1 MRPPDGGALGSPVRN
16 FFALFFLSAIAAVP
30 QTSAPLRYTLRFPA
44 PQSHYVEVEA
54 EIPSAG
60 EAEVELMMAV
70 WTPGSYL
77 VRDYSGHVERVRA
90 KRVSGAPLAVTKTRK
105 NRWRVETGGAAR
117 FFLQYSVYCRQM
129 TVRTNWVGAEFALLN
144 GAPTFITRAD
154 AGTGAAP
161 RAHLVAVELPPGWE
175 SSHSGLDAGA
185 GPHRYA
191 AEDFE
196 TLVDSPILAG
206 DFQVREFAAAGKPHF
221 LVDAG
226 SLGAWDGGRAA
237 RDARKIVETFQ
248 RMWGAAPYERYT
260 FFNLIGGGW
269 GGLEHR
275 NSSVL
280 MTARRPASN
289 RAAHLKWL
297 SLVSHEYFH
306 VWNVKRLRPRA
317 LGPFDFE
324 RETHTR
330 DLWIAEGVTSYYDDL
345 GVRRAG
351 LSTDEEY
358 IERLSEQIETLQTT
372 PGRLAQ
378 SLSES
383 SFDAWIKFYKPN
395 ENSKNSQVSY
405 YNKGTL
411 AAFLLDMRI
420 REASG
425 GEKSL
430 DDAMRLAYARFSGDE
445 GYRSE
450 DFRRTVS
457 EVAGEDLSAWFR
469 RVVDS
474 TEELEYAAA
483 LRWLGLRF
491 KRAAAADGEEAAAW
505 LGVKTEV
512 RGSGRLLLVAEVL
525 RETPAFEAGIDVG
538 DEIVA
543 IDGYRV
549 LPGELGGQ
557 LEHYRPGEA
566 AEFLVARRGEMM
578 TIAVTFGGKPP
589 DKWKLEVDPDADA
602 EAEARR
608 KAWLDPYAAP

>member
-1 MRPPDGGALGSPVRN
+1 MKELSVRALRLFPV
-16 FFALFFLSAIAAVP
+16 LFFLFEVAAVS
-30 QTSAPLRYTLRFPA
+30 QTPAPLRYTLRFPA
-44 PQSHYVEVEA
+44 PHSHYVEVEA

-77 VRDYSGHVERVRA
+77 VRDYSGHVEGVRA
-90 KRVSGAPLAVTKTRK
+90 AAASGAPLAVTKTRK
-105 NRWRVETGGAAR
+105 NRWRVRAGGEPR
-117 FFLQYSVYCRQM
+117 FFLRYGVYCRQL
-129 TVRTNWVGAEFALLN
+129 TVRTNWVGADFALLN

-161 RAHLVAVELPPGWE
+161 RAHRVAIELPPGWK
-175 SSHSGLDAGA
+175 SSHSGLAAGA

-191 AEDFE
+191 AADFE

-206 DFQVREFAAAGKPHF
+206 NFRVSEFIVKGKPHF

-226 SLGAWDGGRAA
+226 SPGAWDGERAA

-248 RMWGAAPYERYT
+248 RMWGAAPYERYS
-260 FFNLIGGGW
+260 FFNLIGGGG

-280 MTARRPASN
+280 MSGRWTASTREAY
-289 RAAHLKWL
+289 LKWL
-297 SLVSHEYFH
+297 RLASHEYFH

-330 DLWIAEGVTSYYDDL
+330 DLWIAEGITSYYDDL

-351 LSTDEEY
+351 LSTDAEY
-358 IERLSEQIETLQTT
+358 LERLSQQIETLQTT
-372 PGRLAQ
+372 PGRLVQ
-378 SLSES
+378 SLSDA
-383 SFDAWIKFYKPN
+383 SFDAWVKFYKQN

-405 YNKGTL
+405 YNKGAV

-420 REASG
+420 RAASG
-425 GEKSL
+425 GKKSL
-430 DDAMRLAYARFSGDE
+430 DDAMRLAYERFSGDE
-445 GYRSE
+445 GYGSE

-474 TEELEYAAA
+474 TEELEYDAA
-483 LRWLGLRF
+483 LRRLGLRF
-491 KRAAAADGEEAAAW
+491 KQAGGADDEKAAAW
-505 LGVKTEV
+505 WGAKTEV
-512 RGSGRLLLVAEVL
+512 RGGLLLVAEIP
-525 RETPAFEAGIDVG
+525 RGTPAFEAGIDVG

-543 IDGYRV
+543 IDGYRL
-549 LPGELGGQ
+549 LPGELGGR
-557 LEHYRPGEA
+557 LENYRPGGA
-566 AEFLVARRGEMM
+566 AEFLVARRGEM
-578 TIAVTFGGKPP
+578 TAIPVTFGRKPP
-589 DKWKLEVDPDADA
+589 DEWRLEIDPDAGAGA
-602 EAEARR
+602 EERR
-608 KAWLDPYAAP
+608 KAWLNPD